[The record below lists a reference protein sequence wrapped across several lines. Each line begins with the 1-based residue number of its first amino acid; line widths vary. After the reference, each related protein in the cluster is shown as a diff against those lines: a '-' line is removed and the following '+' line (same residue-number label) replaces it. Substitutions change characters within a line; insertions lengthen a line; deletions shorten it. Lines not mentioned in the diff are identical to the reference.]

1 MYKKFLRWL
10 QRVTKVF
17 DIAGKRASTN
27 ELPLEDKS
35 GNPFEIKN
43 QKRFM

>member
-1 MYKKFLRWL
+1 MYKRFLEWL

-17 DIAGKRASTN
+17 DAAGKKASED
-27 ELPLEDKS
+27 ELPFEDKN

>member
-1 MYKKFLRWL
+1 MCKKFLKWF

-17 DIAGKRASTN
+17 DKAGERASED
-27 ELPLEDKS
+27 ELPLEDKN